1 MSTDSAKPI
10 RVLIADDHCR
20 FRQALRRIFEAT
32 EDLEVVGES
41 ENGDIAVT
49 MAGRLKPDVII
60 MDARMPVMDGIEA
73 TSHIVMANP
82 CTRVVVLTLAETRS
96 DDLYEA
102 VRAGARSF
110 LLKET
115 DANVIVETVRSVH
128 RGEAVLTPLSL
139 DRLFDSIY
147 ARSAGPTPRLTIS
160 ETGKIGAHVQNKGE
174 RPCL

>member
-1 MSTDSAKPI
+1 MSTDSARPI
-10 RVLIADDHCR
+10 RVLIADDHCQ

-32 EDLEVVGES
+32 EDFEVVGES

-49 MAGRLKPDVII
+49 MAGKLKPDVIV
-60 MDARMPVMDGIEA
+60 MDARMPVMDGIAA

-82 CTRVVVLTLAETRS
+82 FTRVVVLTLAEAE

-128 RGEAVLTPLSL
+128 RGEAVLTPLLL

-174 RPCL
+174 TPCL